1 MVSFDA
7 LLARADSVVLQSLVG
22 PDTVRLVA
30 ALDASPLTP
39 SKLRSIFTGL
49 RTPHEVI
56 CWPEAR
62 QHLIDL
68 LTPTEAARLLAQLG
82 DTGAGDPYA
91 RLKAMPF
98 RKRSAALRVLHTY
111 FGVESPTE
119 IEGTDDP
126 TAETITPSYP
136 LFPHQYAAVE
146 RVANVLS
153 QRPHRVML
161 HMPTGAGKT
170 RTAMNLVSDH
180 LRALSPTIVLWL
192 AASEELCEQAR
203 QEFHHAWSALGNR
216 KVEAIRLWGPH
227 DIGDDIPSGD
237 AFIVAGLQKL
247 YAHGIDSI
255 TWLPRLGDRVSL
267 VVFDEAHQAVAPTYR
282 HVVDAITARRL
293 DTQVLGLSAT
303 PGRSWSNIDADEA
316 LAQYFGQRKVT
327 LSIPGHHNPVHYL
340 IESGYLAKPDF
351 VPIHYPGPTLT
362 DMELT
367 QLHNELDVP
376 LSVLKRLGADQGRNV
391 LILHH
396 VKQLASRHRRT
407 IVFCTSVDQATQLT
421 AVLSAQ
427 GVSARCVSGT
437 CSSEQRKD
445 AIGWYKSASDDSRIL
460 MNYGVLT
467 TGFDAPG
474 TSAALI
480 ARPTKSLV
488 LYSQMVG
495 RAIRGPRAG
504 GNETAEILTVV
515 DTGLQGFGDVEQ
527 AFLNWEDVWQEQ

>member
-1 MVSFDA
+1 MLSFEA

-22 PDTVRLVA
+22 PETVRLVA
-30 ALDASPLTP
+30 ALDPSPLTP
-39 SKLRSIFTGL
+39 SKLRSIFIGL
-49 RTPHEVI
+49 RTAHEVI

-62 QHLIDL
+62 KQLFDL
-68 LTPTEAARLLAQLG
+68 LTPTEASVLLSQLG
-82 DTGAGDPYA
+82 ETDSVEPYE
-91 RLKAMPF
+91 RLKAMSF

-111 FGVESPTE
+111 LGVESPPDD
-119 IEGTDDP
+119 EGGGEP
-126 TAETITPSYP
+126 TSETITPSYA
-136 LFPHQYAAVE
+136 LFPHQYSAVR
-146 RVANVLS
+146 RVADALS

-180 LRALSPTIVLWL
+180 FRAISPTIVLWL

-203 QEFHHAWSALGNR
+203 QEFQHAWSTLGNR
-216 KVEAIRLWGPH
+216 AVEAIRLWGSH
-227 DIGDDIPSGD
+227 DVDDDIPSGD

-247 YAHGIDSI
+247 YARGIDSL

-327 LSIPGHHNPVHYL
+327 LSIPGHRNPVHYL
-340 IESGYLAKPDF
+340 IETGYLAKPKF

-362 DMELT
+362 DAEFT
-367 QLHNELDVP
+367 QLHDELDVP

-396 VKQLASRHRRT
+396 VKQLLSRHQRT

-421 AVLSAQ
+421 AVLNAQ
-427 GVSARCVSGT
+427 GVPARCVSGT
-437 CSSEQRKD
+437 STSDQRKE
-445 AIGWYKSASDDSRIL
+445 AIGWYKSGSEESRVL

-467 TGFDAPG
+467 TGFDAPQ

-488 LYSQMVG
+488 LYSQMIG